1 MGPLPGVEC
10 CKDARYFCSV
20 ALICHQKAHLDN
32 SGIIGQT
39 PGEGWLR
46 FGRLTHSDV
55 LDVGASEDD
64 VLVNL
69 MGKRFNITL
78 SHLIFQDTS
87 SLGAT
92 GRSVGLASVPKDL
105 TGDGNRL

>member
-10 CKDARYFCSV
+10 CKDAKYICTV
-20 ALICHQKAHLDN
+20 ALICHQTPHLDN

-46 FGRLTHSDV
+46 FGRLAHPDV

-64 VLVNL
+64 VLVDL
-69 MGKRFNITL
+69 VR
-78 SHLIFQDTS
+78 
-87 SLGAT
+87 
-92 GRSVGLASVPKDL
+92 KD
-105 TGDGNRL
+105 